1 MNVPTP
7 TRKNPVAL
15 AICLLSLLLTV
26 ARPAQAVAAAELQD
40 RAAVPV
46 LQQDGRPAVPPV
58 GDNEGRLPDAQPAPV
73 AAQSVDLRFD
83 LAAPNRIVFH
93 AATPVQLCKAGAGL
107 QVFFIGSRGTTRPGP
122 WVPPF
127 SHLAE
132 RYPAGETVS
141 LFSGNNSLTGKL
153 VDINYLPSEQ
163 RIHVVTFYPDTE
175 YDTNKPY
182 VFHFGPDYSII
193 HDAW

>member
-1 MNVPTP
+1 MNAP
-7 TRKNPVAL
+7 TRAWKNPVAL
-15 AICLLSLLLTV
+15 PIFILSLLLT
-26 ARPAQAVAAAELQD
+26 AAWPAGAVAAAERQT
-40 RAAVPV
+40 RAAIPD
-46 LQQDGRPAVPPV
+46 LQQDDRPAIPPM
-58 GDNEGRLPDAQPAPV
+58 GENEGRLQDPQPRPV
-73 AAQSVDLRFD
+73 ADQSVDLRFD

-93 AATPVQLCKAGAGL
+93 AATPVQLCKAGDGL

-127 SHLAE
+127 SELAE
-132 RYPAGETVS
+132 RHPAGETVS
-141 LFSGNNSLTGKL
+141 LFSGNNSLTGKSL
-153 VDINYLPSEQ
+153 DINYLPSEQ

-182 VFHFGPDYSII
+182 IFHFGPDHNIT